1 MKIQNP
7 IRIPV
12 LAIGF
17 TAALLLAA
25 GPVRAQA
32 DAQPDTFDVN
42 PTTPAAQESVVAV
55 AASNGVTKGAPMRSA
70 AGPEA
75 IETSQPTQQEATLAG
90 FSIEDGLLTLILM
103 IGTGSIFLCAKV
115 ATRREQR
122 LHPSMRRY
130 PSTSGATTH

>member
-1 MKIQNP
+1 MNIRNA

-12 LAIGF
+12 LAIGL

-32 DAQPDTFDVN
+32 DAQPETFDVN
-42 PTTPAAQESVVAV
+42 PTTPPTQESVVAV
-55 AASNGVTKGAPMRSA
+55 AASNGVTKGAPMQTA
-70 AGPEA
+70 AGPEG

-90 FSIEDGLLTLILM
+90 FSIEDGLLTLILT
-103 IGTGSIFLCAKV
+103 IGTGSIFLYAKV

-130 PSTSGATTH
+130 TSISGATTH